1 MAITY
6 SLLLNNRS
14 CFITWRSKI
23 TLFIYTFR
31 VSLFYSETALRDLLN
46 QLSKPHAMTGLG
58 IMVGGLNNLIKKAR
72 ENWRKTVDKYVK
84 EVADFA
90 RTIELPTVVI
100 QLPFRNDS
108 SSILRVQREQ
118 VWLGKISKIFIFL
131 INGKLLRYSFSLD
144 KEILL
149 KFFASL
155 PWDEILKTSYANSY
169 YFL

>member
-1 MAITY
+1 
-6 SLLLNNRS
+6 
-14 CFITWRSKI
+14 
-23 TLFIYTFR
+23 
-31 VSLFYSETALRDLLN
+31 
-46 QLSKPHAMTGLG
+46 
-58 IMVGGLNNLIKKAR
+58 
-72 ENWRKTVDKYVK
+72 
-84 EVADFA
+84 
-90 RTIELPTVVI
+90 VI

-144 KEILL
+144 KEIFL